1 MELIRNSNIQFVW
14 VLEIIML
21 MYCNVCPKPRCLRN
35 GIKLEMRQKL
45 CLKSLTIFKWLCC
58 VLLLFRQ
65 ARDSV
70 FSLLMVYCWK
80 GNGSIL
86 NASHIHDREL
96 KYSHFTNESEFVIK
110 LMHHEHVSLMWAMFT
125 YQLTQELP
133 MTLKHLAA
141 LCFVYS

>member
-1 MELIRNSNIQFVW
+1 MFE
-14 VLEIIML
+14 
-21 MYCNVCPKPRCLRN
+21 Y
-35 GIKLEMRQKL
+35 
-45 CLKSLTIFKWLCC
+45 LKSLCWCTAMFVQNLDVWEMAWNWKWGRNSVWKSLKIFKWLCC

-70 FSLLMVYCWK
+70 FSLLMVYCRK

-96 KYSHFTNESEFVIK
+96 KYSHFINESEFVIK
-110 LMHHEHVSLMWAMFT
+110 LTHHEHVSLMWAMFT